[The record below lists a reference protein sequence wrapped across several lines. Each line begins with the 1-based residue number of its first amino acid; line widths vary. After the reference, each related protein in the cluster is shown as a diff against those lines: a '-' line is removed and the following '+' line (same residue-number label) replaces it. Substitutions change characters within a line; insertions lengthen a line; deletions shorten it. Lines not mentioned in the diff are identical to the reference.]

1 MDKVIENWDK
11 ILQTVKADYDV
22 GDVAFNTWL
31 KPLKVYDVRDHVITI
46 LVPSE
51 QVVLI
56 NLLNK
61 KYKLLLQVTICEIT
75 GMEECEVK
83 FISPDEAP
91 KKEVSSYDNASAST
105 AMSDIDRRCEEA
117 HLNPKYIFD
126 TFIVGNNNKFA
137 QAAALAV
144 AESPGDTYNPLF
156 IYGGA
161 GLGKT
166 HLMHS
171 IAHYIIEHDE
181 NSKVLYVT
189 SEEFTNELIE
199 ALKNGK
205 TAGNESAMSKFRDKY
220 RNNDVLLIDDIQFI
234 IGKESTQEEFFHTF
248 NHLHTSG
255 KQIIISSDKPPK
267 DIETLEAR
275 LRTRFEWGLIADI
288 SSPNYETRMAILQ
301 KKIELDHLEKYN
313 IPNDVLEY
321 IATNVKT
328 NIRELEGSLNK
339 LIALYKLNNTGSI
352 DIALAAE
359 ALKDIISSDNRRE
372 VTPELSLD
380 IVSEHFGVSIP
391 DLKGN
396 KRNAEI
402 VFPRQIAMYLIRNM
416 TETSLKAVGVI
427 LGGKDHST
435 IKHGIEKI
443 ENELKADETLS
454 NTINIIKKK
463 INPA

>member
-1 MDKVIENWDK
+1 MESIKEVWEGVERY
-11 ILQTVKADYDV
+11 LRTVD
-22 GDVAFNTWL
+22 GM
-31 KPLKVYDVRDHVITI
+31 P
-46 LVPSE
+46 
-51 QVVLI
+51 QVVFDVWIAGIEPYAIKDGEMVVYVNTNYQRRIILENYAERI
-56 NLLNK
+56 MNAFQHVLGIPLGLK
-61 KYKLLLQVTICEIT
+61 IIAR
-75 GMEECEVK
+75 EVPAVETK
-83 FISPDEAP
+83 QETPAAPETAVSFEANFTF
-91 KKEVSSYDNASAST
+91 DN
-105 AMSDIDRRCEEA
+105 
-117 HLNPKYIFD
+117 
-126 TFIVGNNNKFA
+126 FIVGSSNKFA
-137 QAAALAV
+137 YAASQAV
-144 AESPGDTYNPLF
+144 ATKPAVQYNPLF
-156 IYGGA
+156 IYGGS

-166 HLMHS
+166 HLLYAICNEIRKNMPAAK
-171 IAHYIIEHDE
+171 IFYTKAETMTNEIIEAIQKH
-181 NSKVLYVT
+181 T
-189 SEEFTNELIE
+189 
-199 ALKNGK
+199 
-205 TAGNESAMSKFRDKY
+205 TADLRAKY
-220 RNNDVLLIDDIQFI
+220 RQVDVLLVDDIQFLA
-234 IGKESTQEEFFHTF
+234 GKESTQEEFFHTF

-339 LIALYKLNNTGSI
+339 LIALYKLNNNESI

-359 ALKDIISSDNRRE
+359 ALKDIISSDNKRE
-372 VTPELSLD
+372 VTPELILD
-380 IVSEHFGVSIP
+380 IVSDHFGVSIA
-391 DLKGN
+391 DLKGG

-443 ENELKADETLS
+443 ENELQADETLS